1 MSWLPC
7 PDPVPGDA
15 DSVDKIDSIIVP
27 RMRDIGGFEVGR
39 VLPAAGHGMVGP
51 FIFFDQMGPAEF
63 LLHEGIDVRPH
74 PHINLATVTY
84 LFEGEITHRDSL
96 NHEQVIRPGDVN
108 WMTAGRGIVHSERS
122 SAKVRES
129 DSARLFGL
137 QTWVALPADKEESE
151 PSFEHTTKSAL
162 PMLQDNGVRARL
174 VVGNAWGESSPVATL
189 SDTLYVDAHIQP
201 GGELPFDAAHEER
214 AVYVVDGQASVDGQA
229 FSAGRLLLVR
239 PGARLCV
246 RSGSE
251 QPARVILIGGETMD
265 GPRHIWW
272 NFVSSRADRIEQARA
287 DWAAGRFD
295 SVPGD
300 AEEFTPL
307 PPSAGKPRVIPPG

>member
-1 MSWLPC
+1 
-7 PDPVPGDA
+7 
-15 DSVDKIDSIIVP
+15 
-27 RMRDIGGFEVGR
+27 MRDIGGFEVGR

-151 PSFEHTTKSAL
+151 PSFEHTAKSAL

-174 VVGNAWGESSPVATL
+174 VVGNAWGESSPVVTL

-201 GGELPFDAAHEER
+201 GGELPLDAAHEER

-239 PGARLCV
+239 PGATLCV